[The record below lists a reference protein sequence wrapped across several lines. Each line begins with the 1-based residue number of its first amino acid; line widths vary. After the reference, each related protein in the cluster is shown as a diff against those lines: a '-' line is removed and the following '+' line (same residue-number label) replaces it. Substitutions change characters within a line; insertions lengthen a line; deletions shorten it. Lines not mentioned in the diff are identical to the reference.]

1 MHGFRRPIWLAPRP
15 LLLLALLALLALHAG
30 ACAKHSPTDPA
41 QTDGG
46 SMLAL
51 SGSSLRVAD
60 QSGLSRASL
69 QLAQVANT
77 PYQIEWSTFVAGPP
91 LLEALAA
98 DALDIGGVGDT
109 PPIFAQAAGA
119 PIRIVAVTENSPQ
132 YEVILVA
139 DKSPIHSAKDLRG
152 KKVAFAKGSGAH
164 HLLVAALRHEG
175 LTMSDISAA
184 YLTPNDAQPAFTNGD
199 VDAWAIW
206 DPYAANN
213 LRHGARK
220 LLDGQGYIHGYGF
233 QVSSEKSLK
242 DPAKVALLAEYLGRA
257 KRAQAWG
264 NAHRDAW
271 ALKYAEL
278 TKLSPEVAHDMFEH
292 YAPVYVPIDDQVE
305 SVQQELADSFFEAG
319 LISKRINVRDIFDK
333 RFNVLFATDAL
344 R

>member
-1 MHGFRRPIWLAPRP
+1 MPRWLHQISLASTR
-15 LLLLALLALLALHAG
+15 LLFFTLGLLCLA
-30 ACAKHSPTDPA
+30 CSKQSPTIPA
-41 QTDGG
+41 GQDGG
-46 SMLAL
+46 STLVL
-51 SGSSLRVAD
+51 NGLSLRVAD

-69 QLAQVANT
+69 QLAQVEGT
-77 PYQIEWSTFVAGPP
+77 PYRIEWSTFVAGPP
-91 LLEALAA
+91 LLEALGA

-132 YEVILVA
+132 YEVILVPE
-139 DKSPIHSAKDLRG
+139 KSPLRSVKDLRG

-164 HLLVAALRHEG
+164 HLLMAALHKEG
-175 LTMSDISAA
+175 LAMNEITAA

-220 LLDGQGYIHGYGF
+220 LVDGEGYIHGYGF

-242 DPAKVALLAEYLGRA
+242 DPAKVAMLAEYLGRA
-257 KRAQAWG
+257 KQAQAWG

-271 ALKYAEL
+271 SKKYAEL
-278 TKLSPEVAHDMFEH
+278 TKLAPEVAHDMFQH
-292 YAPVYVPIDDQVE
+292 YAPVYVPIDQQVQK
-305 SVQQELADSFFEAG
+305 VQQELADSFYEAG
-319 LISKRINVRDIFDK
+319 VIGKRIDVREIFDE
-333 RFNVLFATDAL
+333 RFNTLFQD
-344 R
+344 

>member
-1 MHGFRRPIWLAPRP
+1 MQGFVRRTWLASRWVWILTLG
-15 LLLLALLALLALHAG
+15 LLSA
-30 ACAKHSPTDPA
+30 ACSKHSPTVQAD
-41 QTDGG
+41 QDGG
-46 SMLAL
+46 ATLAL
-51 SGSSLRVAD
+51 SGLSLRVAD

-69 QLAQVANT
+69 QLARVEAT
-77 PYQIEWSTFVAGPP
+77 PYRIEWSTFVAGPP
-91 LLEALAA
+91 LLEALSA

-139 DKSPIHSAKDLRG
+139 DKSPLQSVKDLRG

-164 HLLVAALRHEG
+164 HLLMAALRHEG
-175 LTMSDISAA
+175 LAMSDITAA

-220 LLDGQGYIHGYGF
+220 LVDGQGYIHGYGF

-242 DPAKVALLAEYLGRA
+242 DPAKVAMLAEYLRRA
-257 KRAQAWG
+257 KQAQAWG
-264 NAHRDAW
+264 NAHRAAW
-271 ALKYAEL
+271 SLKYAEL

-292 YAPVYVPIDDQVE
+292 YAPVYVPIDHEVE
-305 SVQQELADSFFEAG
+305 KVQQELADSFFEAG
-319 LISKRINVRDIFDK
+319 VIGKRIDVRDIFDE
-333 RFNVLFATDAL
+333 RFNVLF
-344 R
+344 RE

>member
-1 MHGFRRPIWLAPRP
+1 MHGFLSQTWLPLAGR
-15 LLLLALLALLALHAG
+15 LLLTLGLLSA
-30 ACAKHSPTDPA
+30 ACAKHSPAAPA
-41 QTDGG
+41 QQEGG
-46 SMLAL
+46 APLGL
-51 SGSSLRVAD
+51 SGLTLRVAD

-69 QLAQVANT
+69 QLAQVEST
-77 PYQIEWSTFVAGPP
+77 PYRIEWSSFVAGPP

-139 DKSPIHSAKDLRG
+139 DKSQLHSVKDLRG

-175 LTMSDISAA
+175 LTMSDIRAVH
-184 YLTPNDAQPAFTNGD
+184 LTPNDAQPAFTNGD

-220 LLDGQGYIHGYGF
+220 LVDGQGYIHGYGF
-233 QVSSEKSLK
+233 QVSTEKSLK
-242 DPAKVALLAEYLGRA
+242 DPAKVAMLAEYLGRA
-257 KRAQAWG
+257 KQAQAWG

-271 ALKYAEL
+271 SLKYAEL
-278 TKLSPEVAHDMFEH
+278 TKLSPEVAHDMFQH
-292 YAPVYVPIDDQVE
+292 YAPVYVPIDDQVKN
-305 SVQQELADSFFEAG
+305 VQQELADSFFEAG
-319 LISKRINVRDIFDK
+319 LIDKRINVRDIFDE
-333 RFNVLFATDAL
+333 RFNALFGTEVS

>member
-1 MHGFRRPIWLAPRP
+1 MLTVSS
-15 LLLLALLALLALHAG
+15 LALVALGLVPA
-30 ACAKHSPTDPA
+30 ACAKHTPAVPA
-41 QTDGG
+41 QKDGG
-46 SMLAL
+46 STLDL
-51 SGSSLRVAD
+51 TGLTLRVAD

-69 QLAQVANT
+69 ELAQVENT
-77 PYQIEWSTFVAGPP
+77 PYRIEWSTFVAGPP
-91 LLEALAA
+91 LLEALSA

-139 DKSPIHSAKDLRG
+139 DKSPFHSVKDLRG

-164 HLLVAALRHEG
+164 HLLMAALRHEG
-175 LTMSDISAA
+175 LAMSDITAA

-220 LLDGQGYIHGYGF
+220 LVDGQGYIHGYGF
-233 QVSSEKSLK
+233 QVSSEKSLS
-242 DPAKVALLAEYLGRA
+242 DPAKVAMLAEYLGRA
-257 KRAQAWG
+257 KRAQAWA

-271 ALKYAEL
+271 SHKYAEL
-278 TKLSPEVAHDMFEH
+278 TKLSPEVARDMFEH
-292 YAPVYVPIDDQVE
+292 YAPVYVPVDDQVE
-305 SVQQELADSFFEAG
+305 TVQQELADSFFEARVIG
-319 LISKRINVRDIFDK
+319 MRIHVRDIFDK
-333 RFNVLFATDAL
+333 RFNVLFGTETA